1 MSSLREL
8 TAARDAARFAGRDR
22 ELALLER
29 VLSEDPPASVV
40 LIHGPGGV
48 GKSTLVRETVRRAAA
63 RGWTVAT
70 VDGRDPAAR
79 LDPALDALAGTERP
93 LLVIDTY
100 ERVAALG
107 GQLRGDALARMP
119 AATRVLIAGRAAPDA
134 GWSQDGWDAITL
146 ELPLGALGDAD
157 AHALLARRGID
168 DPAVAA
174 ELVGWAGG
182 LPLALAVGAD
192 AAVTGATPVP
202 GQDADAQLAST
213 LLRRLAGDELEGG
226 DRDVLA
232 VAAIAVAVDPRL
244 LGAVLPGVDGDHADA
259 WLRSLSFAEP
269 HGARVALHERV
280 RAALRRDL
288 RTREPEHE
296 RALRRAVADH
306 LHDRAQLGEHW
317 LIAEI
322 AALIDDPDVRWGFTA
337 ATDRY
342 RIDDV
347 RPGDGEEAA
356 AALGAQDTAWWA
368 GVQRFIDEA
377 PDRVAVVREAT
388 GALAGI
394 CVAVTPQN
402 APPWAGEDA
411 LLGPWLS
418 HARTAGHD
426 GTVLLW
432 RDAIDLTAAGHPEGA
447 SPVAALLNSAAARL
461 CGTPNVRCFYGAVDA
476 ASPAARRM
484 SAAIGAV
491 HLPELDVQDGE
502 RRVECHV
509 LDHGP
514 GGLVATARTLVYRDL
529 GLPPPAARPD
539 APPGVETVRDAL
551 RAFHDPLTLAASP
564 LARGADGA
572 ARATSVR
579 TLLRQAVG
587 AAFGD
592 SPDELLQRR
601 ILERG
606 YLDPDGGHT
615 RAALELHLSRTTY
628 FRRLA
633 AAADRVATYVL
644 DERFG
649 GVPGG

>member
-1 MSSLREL
+1 MPSLREH
-8 TAARDAARFAGRDR
+8 AVARDAARFAGRAR
-22 ELALLER
+22 ELALLDR
-29 VLSEDPPASVV
+29 VLTDDPPASVV

-48 GKSTLVRETVRRAAA
+48 GKSTLVREAVRRASA

-79 LDPALDALAGTERP
+79 LEPALDALAHARRP

-107 GQLRGDALARMP
+107 GQLRGEALGRMP
-119 AATRVLIAGRAAPDA
+119 AATRVLIAGRTAPDA
-134 GWSQDGWDAITL
+134 GWSQDGWEAVTL
-146 ELPLGALGDAD
+146 EMALGALGDAD
-157 AHALLARRGID
+157 ARALLERRGVD
-168 DPAVAA
+168 DPAASA
-174 ELVGWAGG
+174 ELIAWAGG

-192 AAVTGATPVP
+192 ARLTGIEP
-202 GQDADAQLAST
+202 GAEEDADAQLAST

-244 LGAVLPGVDGDHADA
+244 LGAVLPGVNGDHADA
-259 WLRSLSFAEP
+259 WLRHLSFAEP

-280 RAALRRDL
+280 RSALRRDL
-288 RTREPEHE
+288 RARDPEHE
-296 RALRRAVADH
+296 RALRRGIADH

-317 LIAEI
+317 LVAEL

-337 ATDRY
+337 TTDRY

-356 AALGAQDTAWWA
+356 VALGAQDTAWWA
-368 GVQRFIDEA
+368 GVQRFVDEA

-388 GALAGI
+388 GALAGL
-394 CVAVTPQN
+394 CVAVTPET
-402 APPWAGEDA
+402 APDWAADDA
-411 LLGPWLS
+411 VLGPWLA
-418 HARTAGHD
+418 HARAVGHE
-426 GTVLLW
+426 GTVLLS
-432 RDAIDLTAAGHPEGA
+432 RDAIDLTAAEHPEGT

-476 ASPAARRM
+476 ASPAARRT

-514 GGLVATARTLVYRDL
+514 GGLVGTARTLVYRDL
-529 GLPPPAARPD
+529 GLPPPAARPG

-551 RAFHDPLTLAASP
+551 RAFHDPLALAASP

-572 ARATSVR
+572 ARAASVHA
-579 TLLRQAVG
+579 LLRDAVA

-592 SPDELLQRR
+592 SDDELLQRR

-633 AAADRVATYVL
+633 AAADRVATYVVA
-644 DERFG
+644 ERFG
-649 GVPGG
+649 RPAGA